1 MEEERTH
8 RIPVDL
14 EDGTGTID
22 IFVTITGTT
31 PLQEATNDGES
42 SANVA
47 LESIPSRLTKED
59 LDHYVSR
66 SIDRDETKRN
76 EISFRVSS
84 QH

>member
-14 EDGTGTID
+14 EDGAGTID

-42 SANVA
+42 SANIA
-47 LESIPSRLTKED
+47 LETIPSRLTKED
-59 LDHYVSR
+59 FDHYVSR
-66 SIDRDETKRN
+66 TTERN
-76 EISFRVSS
+76 RFVFLSFRNSS